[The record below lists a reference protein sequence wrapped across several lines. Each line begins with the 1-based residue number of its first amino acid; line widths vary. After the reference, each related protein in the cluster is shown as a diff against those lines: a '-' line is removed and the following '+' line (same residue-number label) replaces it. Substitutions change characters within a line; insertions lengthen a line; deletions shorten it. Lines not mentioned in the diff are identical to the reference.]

1 MIKKTPR
8 KELPLERKH
17 TKWICGKLKVN
28 QGSTFPSETLPSSD
42 RPQQSPFENSWSF
55 SKSVRNRETCQ
66 KRRFPVLLRL
76 LAVCPANTRR
86 KKLDICKFTRLV
98 ANLHGCALNQS
109 IPPFVS
115 DGGKERRSF
124 KFFRRE
130 IRGVRIEKSGA
141 ALAQIH
147 TPLPARHH
155 HYSRSTWSSY
165 FHTLLQFT
173 QVNFLQMNTKTSPQ
187 TKILLLLYKLKT

>member
-1 MIKKTPR
+1 MSSLNKERLRKTKIRKYELLCDKENTTQGATTGKKAHKVDLWEIKSQSGFGVPKRDATIIRQAAPVSVRKFLELLKICQKSRNLSKTP
-8 KELPLERKH
+8 
-17 TKWICGKLKVN
+17 
-28 QGSTFPSETLPSSD
+28 
-42 RPQQSPFENSWSF
+42 
-55 SKSVRNRETCQ
+55 
-66 KRRFPVLLRL
+66 FPVLLRL
-76 LAVCPANTRR
+76 LAVCRTNTRG

-147 TPLPARHH
+147 TLLPARHH
-155 HYSRSTWSSY
+155 HYSRST
-165 FHTLLQFT
+165 
-173 QVNFLQMNTKTSPQ
+173 
-187 TKILLLLYKLKT
+187 

>member
-1 MIKKTPR
+1 MSLLNKEKMRKTKKRKYDLLCDKENTTQGATAGKKAHKVDLWEIKSQSGFGVPKRDAAIIRQAAAVSVRKFLELLKICQKSRNLSKTP
-8 KELPLERKH
+8 
-17 TKWICGKLKVN
+17 
-28 QGSTFPSETLPSSD
+28 
-42 RPQQSPFENSWSF
+42 
-55 SKSVRNRETCQ
+55 
-66 KRRFPVLLRL
+66 FPVLLRL
-76 LAVCPANTRR
+76 LAVCPTNTRG

-155 HYSRSTWSSY
+155 HYSRST
-165 FHTLLQFT
+165 
-173 QVNFLQMNTKTSPQ
+173 
-187 TKILLLLYKLKT
+187 

>member
-28 QGSTFPSETLPSSD
+28 QGSSDLNRDGDCCDHQTDQTEALQFKKSLEIFKIWQISRNPSKNCCFLCCASCA
-42 RPQQSPFENSWSF
+42 SWQGWIE
-55 SKSVRNRETCQ
+55 KSC
-66 KRRFPVLLRL
+66 
-76 LAVCPANTRR
+76 
-86 KKLDICKFTRLV
+86 DICKFTRVV
-98 ANLHGCALNQS
+98 ANLRDCAPDQS

-165 FHTLLQFT
+165 FQTLLPFI
-173 QVNFLQMNTKTSPQ
+173 QVNSLQKTSPQ
-187 TKILLLLYKLKT
+187 TKILLML

>member
-28 QGSTFPSETLPSSD
+28 QGSAFPSETPASSD
-42 RPQQSPFENSWSF
+42 RPHQSPFENSWSF

-66 KRRFPVLLRL
+66 KRRFRCCCASWQCVRL
-76 LAVCPANTRR
+76 TRG

-124 KFFRRE
+124 KFFRGE

-147 TPLPARHH
+147 TPLPARRHH
-155 HYSRSTWSSY
+155 CSRST
-165 FHTLLQFT
+165 
-173 QVNFLQMNTKTSPQ
+173 
-187 TKILLLLYKLKT
+187 

>member
-28 QGSTFPSETLPSSD
+28 QGSAFPSETSPSSD

-76 LAVCPANTRR
+76 LAVCPTNTR
-86 KKLDICKFTRLV
+86 KKTRYLQIYATCCKFARLRTEPV
-98 ANLHGCALNQS
+98 HPTICFGWRRRTTIVQVLSQRNQ
-109 IPPFVS
+109 
-115 DGGKERRSF
+115 GGPHW
-124 KFFRRE
+124 E
-130 IRGVRIEKSGA
+130 IRGCTRANSHS
-141 ALAQIH
+141 LASQAPSLLAINLIVIFSHSSPIH
-147 TPLPARHH
+147 PSEFFVDKQKGPPLRQK
-155 HYSRSTWSSY
+155 
-165 FHTLLQFT
+165 FF
-173 QVNFLQMNTKTSPQ
+173 
-187 TKILLLLYKLKT
+187 

>member
-1 MIKKTPR
+1 MTEKRRKENTICFVIKKTPR

-17 TKWICGKLKVN
+17 TKWICGILKVN
-28 QGSTFPSETLPSSD
+28 QGSAFPSETPPSSD

-66 KRRFPVLLRL
+66 KRRFRCCCASWRCVRL
-76 LAVCPANTRR
+76 TRG

-109 IPPFVS
+109 IPPVVS
-115 DGGKERRSF
+115 DGGEERRSF

-155 HYSRSTWSSY
+155 HYSRST
-165 FHTLLQFT
+165 
-173 QVNFLQMNTKTSPQ
+173 
-187 TKILLLLYKLKT
+187 